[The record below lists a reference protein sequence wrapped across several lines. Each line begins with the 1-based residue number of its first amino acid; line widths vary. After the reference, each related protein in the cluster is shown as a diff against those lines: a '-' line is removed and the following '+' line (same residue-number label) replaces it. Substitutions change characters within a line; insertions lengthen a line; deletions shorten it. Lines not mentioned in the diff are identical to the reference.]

1 MQVTITGKSIELT
14 EAIKDYAEK
23 KIDSLDKFYDNIL
36 RAEVVVGLETRH
48 HLKGKNFVCECKLV
62 VPGKDLF
69 ATKEE
74 ANLYKAIDK
83 VRDYLES
90 ELKKYKVKERE
101 KEKKLKRQARDSKGY
116 KVEEEK

>member
-1 MQVTITGKSIELT
+1 MQVIISGKGIDLT
-14 EAIKDYAEK
+14 QAIKDYTEK
-23 KIDSLDKFYDNIL
+23 KISSLDKFYDNIL

-62 VPGKDLF
+62 VPGNDLF

-83 VRDYLES
+83 VRDYLEA
-90 ELKKYKVKERE
+90 ELKKHKVKERE
-101 KEKKLKRQARDSKGY
+101 KEKKLKRKVRENKEY
-116 KVEEEK
+116 KNEE

>member
-14 EAIKDYAEK
+14 EAIKDYAKK
-23 KIDSLDKFYDNIL
+23 KIASLDKFYDNIL

-48 HLKGKNFVCECKLV
+48 HLKGKNFICECKLV
-62 VPGKDLF
+62 VPGNDLF

-90 ELKKYKVKERE
+90 ELKRHKVKQRE
-101 KEKKLKRQARDSKGY
+101 KEKKLKRAIRQTKEY
-116 KVEEEK
+116 KVEE